1 MPWYVYTV
9 MSSLPVS
16 DKTLTGLREGTTRG
30 RQLSTLL
37 ETPLAWPAKG
47 KHMCLP
53 EVTK

>member
-1 MPWYVYTV
+1 

-16 DKTLTGLREGTTRG
+16 DETLTGLRERTTWD
-30 RQLSTLL
+30 RQLAMLL
-37 ETPLAWPAKG
+37 ETPLALPAKE